1 MSRKIR
7 ENTVYSPIGREGGD
21 RVGKGV
27 FVHGISPLK
36 TGGVRQEI
44 TDFLD
49 KIPCDTT
56 GDGDCKTVVAQVKAA
71 IPPKKPE
78 FNPTQ
83 VVKIGS
89 GGNIRREH
97 NGFMGFL
104 GARDREMFDMI
115 SEGK

>member
-7 ENTVYSPIGREGGD
+7 ENVWDPLSKRFVHEISPI
-21 RVGKGV
+21 
-27 FVHGISPLK
+27 K
-36 TGGVRQEI
+36 TGGVREKI
-44 TDFLD
+44 TRFLD
-49 KIPCDTT
+49 EIPCDST
-56 GDGDCKTVVAQVKAA
+56 GEEDCKTVIAQVKAA
-71 IPPKKPE
+71 VPQKKPE

-89 GGNIRREH
+89 GGSIRREH

>member
-1 MSRKIR
+1 M
-7 ENTVYSPIGREGGD
+7 
-21 RVGKGV
+21 GKGV

-49 KIPCDTT
+49 KIPCDAT
-56 GDGDCKTVVAQVKAA
+56 GDGDCKTVVAQVRAA
-71 IPPKKPE
+71 IPEKTE
-78 FNPTQ
+78 LNLSTTDTI
-83 VVKIGS
+83 VGS
-89 GGNIRREH
+89 GKGNIVKGFVRREH